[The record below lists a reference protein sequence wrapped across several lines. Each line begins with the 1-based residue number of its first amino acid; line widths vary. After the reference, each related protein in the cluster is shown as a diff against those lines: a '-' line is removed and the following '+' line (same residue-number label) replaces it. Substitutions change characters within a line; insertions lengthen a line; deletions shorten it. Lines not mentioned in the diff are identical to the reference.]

1 MKYNKISVRFILS
14 ILIIVLAFSA
24 MFILASCNEEAQA
37 SLEIDEYFKQTYFKG
52 EEVDVTGGSLIYTDK
67 NGEEYTID
75 ITDSM
80 IKGFNSSTSGV
91 KNLKVQYEGLEVQ
104 LPYTVYGI
112 RLGSYYLSELIEVD
126 NINGEEVSQPVSGSE
141 DKFTFYSNLAVS
153 ATIEGYTMEGTFS
166 PDVDYLTV
174 SFNGQD
180 SRVEIEG
187 DQIKLL
193 VNINEGV
200 DGSSYSQYQVFSY
213 KEAQA
218 SLEIDKYFKQTYFK
232 GEEVDVTGGS
242 LIYTDKNGEEFTI
255 DITDSMIKGFNSSTS
270 GVKNLKVQY
279 EGLEVQLPY
288 TVYGI
293 RLGSYYLSELIE
305 VDNINGEEVSQPVSG
320 SEDKFTF
327 YSNLAVSA
335 TIEGYTMEGTFS
347 PDVDYLTVSFN
358 GQESRVEIEGDQIK
372 LLVNINEGVDGSSY
386 SQYQVFSYRR

>member
-24 MFILASCNEEAQA
+24 MFILASC
-37 SLEIDEYFKQTYFKG
+37 
-52 EEVDVTGGSLIYTDK
+52 
-67 NGEEYTID
+67 
-75 ITDSM
+75 
-80 IKGFNSSTSGV
+80 
-91 KNLKVQYEGLEVQ
+91 
-104 LPYTVYGI
+104 
-112 RLGSYYLSELIEVD
+112 
-126 NINGEEVSQPVSGSE
+126 
-141 DKFTFYSNLAVS
+141 
-153 ATIEGYTMEGTFS
+153 
-166 PDVDYLTV
+166 
-174 SFNGQD
+174 
-180 SRVEIEG
+180 
-187 DQIKLL
+187 
-193 VNINEGV
+193 
-200 DGSSYSQYQVFSY
+200 Y